1 MRRSL
6 AQRTNEDSAISVT
19 LPDTMRTTLPPKP
32 FCTNFGHVAAVP
44 HESLRFPISAAAT
57 VPSTVPEHTYSGA
70 STAPVP
76 HATAATRVPAA
87 QSPSVARLDSI
98 QALRGLA
105 AAFVVVYHSGLALG
119 GADAPAL
126 NWLTDNVIKRGHAGV
141 DVFFVI
147 SGFIIAWVA
156 VLARPQPERPLSFMI
171 RRCCRLAPP
180 YWTMSAI
187 HALLLNPVTP
197 AVFAASLAF
206 LPTATGHAP
215 YYGYPALYVGWS
227 LNYELAFYAAFA
239 LGLLLAGRRALLVV
253 LGGFALTTLVLP
265 WWRFGALAAD
275 PAQGYPFAT
284 PWLAMASNPL
294 VLEFLLGCG
303 LAWAYGRWRHLLT
316 PAIAV
321 GMLATGCAAFALSLP
336 LVGPDFSLAGR
347 GLPAAALLAGAVA
360 AEHAGVLR
368 VPRVL
373 VWLGELSYALYL
385 THPTVI
391 EGVKR
396 LMPELA
402 PGQTALQL
410 LRFAIDAGLA
420 LALALLLHRWVEL
433 PGIAAGRR
441 LARR

>member
-1 MRRSL
+1 
-6 AQRTNEDSAISVT
+6 
-19 LPDTMRTTLPPKP
+19 
-32 FCTNFGHVAAVP
+32 
-44 HESLRFPISAAAT
+44 
-57 VPSTVPEHTYSGA
+57 
-70 STAPVP
+70 
-76 HATAATRVPAA
+76 
-87 QSPSVARLDSI
+87 VARLDGI

-105 AAFVVVYHSGLALG
+105 AAFVVVYHSGLTLG
-119 GADAPAL
+119 GPDAPVL
-126 NWLTDNVIKRGHAGV
+126 GWLSDNVIKRGHVGV

-156 VLARPQPERPLSFMI
+156 VLARPRPERPLSFVI

-206 LPTATGHAP
+206 LPTSTAHAP

-253 LGGFALTTLVLP
+253 LGVFALVTLVLP
-265 WWRFGALAAD
+265 WWRFGTLQAD
-275 PAQGYPFAT
+275 PAQGYPFAA
-284 PWLAMASNPL
+284 PWLAMATNPL
-294 VLEFLLGCG
+294 VLQFLLGCG
-303 LAWAYGRWRHLLT
+303 LAWAYARWRHLLT

-336 LVGPDFSLAGR
+336 LVGPDFSLLGR
-347 GLPAAALLAGAVA
+347 GLPAALLLAGVVA

-368 VPRVL
+368 VPGAL

-396 LMPELA
+396 LMPALT
-402 PGQTALQL
+402 PDQTALQL

-441 LARR
+441 LTRR

>member
-1 MRRSL
+1 M
-6 AQRTNEDSAISVT
+6 T
-19 LPDTMRTTLPPKP
+19 
-32 FCTNFGHVAAVP
+32 
-44 HESLRFPISAAAT
+44 
-57 VPSTVPEHTYSGA
+57 
-70 STAPVP
+70 
-76 HATAATRVPAA
+76 
-87 QSPSVARLDSI
+87 RLDGI

-105 AAFVVVYHSGLALG
+105 AAFVVVYHSGLTLG
-119 GADAPAL
+119 GADAPVL
-126 NWLTDNVIKRGHAGV
+126 SWLTHNVIKRGHVGV

-156 VLARPQPERPLSFMI
+156 VLARPRPERPLGFVI

-187 HALLLNPVTP
+187 HVLLLNPVTP
-197 AVFAASLAF
+197 ALFAASLAF
-206 LPTATGHAP
+206 LPTSIDHAP

-253 LGGFALTTLVLP
+253 LGLFALFMLVLP
-265 WWRFGALAAD
+265 WWHFGTLVAD
-275 PAQGYPFAT
+275 PAQGYPFAA

-294 VLEFLLGCG
+294 VLEFLLGSG
-303 LAWAYGRWRHLLT
+303 LAWAYARWRHLLT
-316 PAIAV
+316 RTLAV
-321 GMLATGCAAFALSLP
+321 AMLAIGSVAFALSLP
-336 LVGPDFSLAGR
+336 LVGPDFSLPGR
-347 GLPAAALLAGAVA
+347 GLPAALLLAGVVA
-360 AEHAGVLR
+360 AEHTGMLR
-368 VPRVL
+368 VPRAL
-373 VWLGELSYALYL
+373 IWLGELSYALYL

-396 LMPELA
+396 LMPELT
-402 PGQTALQL
+402 PDQTALQL

-441 LARR
+441 LARG